1 MGNIR
6 EKQSSAGFSFNVIV
20 LTICCCVFSGTFS
33 VYLRQKAANSTD
45 IFILDI
51 TKLPFETYL

>member
-20 LTICCCVFSGTFS
+20 LTICFCVFSGTFS
-33 VYLRQKAANSTD
+33 VYLRRKAANSTD